1 MARKALIEKNKKRI
15 EMVKLNEEKRA
26 ELRKLAK
33 KGDMDAQFKLQ
44 KMSRDTSYIRVRNR
58 DAIDGR
64 PRGYMRRFGVS
75 RITFRNL
82 AHEGKIPGVKKAS
95 W

>member
-1 MARKALIEKNKKRI
+1 MARKALIEKNNKRAK
-15 EMVKLNEEKRA
+15 MVELNAERRA
-26 ELRKLAK
+26 ELRAK
-33 KGDMDAQFKLQ
+33 SKQGDMQAQFELQ
-44 KMSRDTSYIRVRNR
+44 RMNRNTSYIRVRNR
-58 DAIDGR
+58 DQIDGR

-95 W
+95 

>member
-1 MARKALIEKNKKRI
+1 MARKALIEKNNKTIKAV
-15 EMVKLNEEKRA
+15 ELNSEKRA
-26 ELRKLAK
+26 ELRKLSK
-33 KGDMDAQFKLQ
+33 QGDMNAQFQLQ
-44 KMSRDTSYIRVRNR
+44 RMKRNTSYTRIRNR
-58 DAIDGR
+58 DQIDGR

-82 AHEGKIPGVKKAS
+82 AHEGKIPGVRKAS

>member
-1 MARKALIEKNKKRI
+1 MARKALIEKNNKTIKAV
-15 EMVKLNEEKRA
+15 ELNAEKRA
-26 ELRKLAK
+26 ELRKLSK
-33 KGDMDAQFKLQ
+33 QGDMDAQFQLQ
-44 KMSRDTSYIRVRNR
+44 RMKRNTSYTRIRNR
-58 DAIDGR
+58 DQIDGR

-82 AHEGKIPGVKKAS
+82 AHEGKIPGVRKAS